1 MLDLDWSALWLS
13 LKVAGCATA
22 INLVL
27 GIALG
32 GLLAAGDKSYRRA
45 HEAQAR
51 AREAVA
57 PHAARPTRE
66 GA

>member
-27 GIALG
+27 GIANCW
-32 GLLAAGDKSYRRA
+32 
-45 HEAQAR
+45 
-51 AREAVA
+51 
-57 PHAARPTRE
+57 TRC
-66 GA
+66 